1 MADGSTD
8 NEGGVVPPGRDFVVR
23 RMSPPPPSSSRSRTA
38 DEYVHHRSAVLRAL
52 AARHRQLDADTRAEL
67 YHDAWTSVL
76 KRRADGVE
84 IEDLRSYLV
93 GAASK
98 LAAKKVYGAD
108 SRRRITFDPQ
118 ESPFVAVADRS
129 STPEERVLA
138 DDEARRVRLM
148 VDELGGVVG
157 AVLKL
162 RLDQGLEPREI
173 REHLGLT
180 DRQYRRAAERAA
192 KALMQ
197 QFALF
202 ESDAWEKRRRS
213 LLSACLMGIASERQ
227 AAKARRLVSEDPY
240 SRALLG
246 ELRQV
251 GERAAAMLPLPAAA
265 TGAPSGRVAELL
277 AAAKEQLTDLV
288 VGAKQNAA
296 SLAHRVTDP
305 TPLAGARPGAAA
317 AAVAGCLM
325 AGGGTYC
332 AVEGVPDPL
341 VRPLGIEQQQAR
353 AEEKPPRTE
362 TQAAHPPPPVVTTP
376 ITEQAPPP
384 PAPEPE
390 PHPAPAEP
398 PPAPEPAPP
407 PPPPENEFEP
417 TGATSASQAAPR
429 PKPPRPAPPA
439 GGGAGEFAP

>member
-1 MADGSTD
+1 M
-8 NEGGVVPPGRDFVVR
+8 F
-23 RMSPPPPSSSRSRTA
+23 
-38 DEYVHHRSAVLRAL
+38 RAL
-52 AARHRQLDADTRAEL
+52 AGRHRLLDADARAEL
-67 YHDAWTSVL
+67 YHDAWASVL

-84 IEDLRSYLV
+84 IEDLRSYLI

-98 LAAKKVYGAD
+98 LAAKRIYGAD

-118 ESPFVAVADRS
+118 EGPFVAVADRS

-138 DDEARRVRLM
+138 DEEARRVRLM

-162 RLDQGLEPREI
+162 RLEQGLEPREI

-180 DRQYRRAAERAA
+180 ERQYRRAAERAA

-202 ESDAWEKRRRS
+202 ESDAWERRRRS

-227 AAKARRLVSEDPY
+227 AEKARRLVSEDPY

-251 GERAAAMLPLPAAA
+251 GERAAAMLPLPAM
-265 TGAPSGRVAELL
+265 TSGVPSGRTAELL
-277 AAAKEQLTDLV
+277 AAAKQQLSDV
-288 VGAKQNAA
+288 VTGAKHNAA
-296 SLAHRVTDP
+296 ALAHRATDP
-305 TPLAGARPGAAA
+305 TPLAGARPGAAV

-332 AVEGVPDPL
+332 AMEGVPEPL
-341 VRPLGIEQQQAR
+341 VRPLGIEQEQPRRDAPER
-353 AEEKPPRTE
+353 ADAPTE
-362 TQAAHPPPPVVTTP
+362 PAS
-376 ITEQAPPP
+376 
-384 PAPEPE
+384 PAPL
-390 PHPAPAEP
+390 AA
-398 PPAPEPAPP
+398 PAPEPAPAP
-407 PPPPENEFEP
+407 QPPPEPAAPEQPAAVEPEPPPQPPESEFEP
-417 TGATSASQAAPR
+417 IGGAATASPPPAAP
-429 PKPPRPAPPA
+429 KPAKPAPPA
-439 GGGAGEFAP
+439 GPAGEFGP